1 MSEQSVLFRT
11 DLAIEPVRRASSDSA
26 ILRAEPAYDSSVEP
40 WRRAHPYVPVSQ
52 AMARPLRAETGPR
65 GAIVAG
71 RITPHT
77 PFTDADLDM
86 AETFAGQA
94 AIALELSDARADQQR
109 LDVLVDRWRIAGDL
123 HDHVGCSPQG
133 SVAKVSPRP

>member
-1 MSEQSVLFRT
+1 S
-11 DLAIEPVRRASSDSA
+11 LAWQAMKQGHSI
-26 ILRAEPAYDSSVEP
+26 RAEAVHQHPEIYGHL
-40 WRRAHPYVPVSQ
+40 RRYVPVSQ
-52 AMARPLRAETGPR
+52 ALALPPRGETNPR

-71 RITPHT
+71 RLAPHA

-109 LDVLVDRWRIAGDL
+109 LGAPGDRDRLSRDL
-123 HDHVGCSPQG
+123 HDHVL
-133 SVAKVSPRP
+133 PRLFPT

>member
-1 MSEQSVLFRT
+1 
-11 DLAIEPVRRASSDSA
+11 
-26 ILRAEPAYDSSVEP
+26 
-40 WRRAHPYVPVSQ
+40 
-52 AMARPLRAETGPR
+52 MALPLRGETGPR

-94 AIALELSDARADQQR
+94 AIAWNSATLELINS
-109 LDVLVDRWRIAGDL
+109 
-123 HDHVGCSPQG
+123 G
-133 SVAKVSPRP
+133 SVSW

>member
-1 MSEQSVLFRT
+1 MPGNGL
-11 DLAIEPVRRASSDSA
+11 
-26 ILRAEPAYDSSVEP
+26 
-40 WRRAHPYVPVSQ
+40 
-52 AMARPLRAETGPR
+52 PLRGETGPR
-65 GAIVAG
+65 CDCGR

-109 LDVLVDRWRIAGDL
+109 LGVRVDRWRIAGDL
-123 HDHVGCSPQG
+123 HDHVIQRLFATGLSLQSIASTVNEE
-133 SVAKVSPRP
+133 SVEQLTRTVNELDETIRQIRSTIFALRGP

>member
-1 MSEQSVLFRT
+1 MQQGHGVRVARRSASGRLSAPAAVCSG
-11 DLAIEPVRRASSDSA
+11 EPGNGPSA
-26 ILRAEPAYDSSVEP
+26 
-40 WRRAHPYVPVSQ
+40 Q
-52 AMARPLRAETGPR
+52 GETGPR

-109 LDVLVDRWRIAGDL
+109 LGVLVDRDAL
-123 HDHVGCSPQG
+123 PVT
-133 SVAKVSPRP
+133 A